1 MIIHNPILT
10 GSFTVNGT
18 DVASITS
25 SAASITALNAATA
38 SLNSFS
44 ASVLTFTS
52 SAATRL
58 GALEAATASL
68 YTATSSFSG
77 RVGAL
82 ETYTSSLN
90 NKTSSFATTGSNTF
104 IGTQTIS
111 GSVLQSGS
119 FTSTG
124 TLTAQ
129 TLVIQTITSSVV
141 YSSGSN
147 IFGNDVA
154 NSQTFTGSVNITGS
168 LSLNSITIPTSA
180 SLASTYLQ
188 LAGGTLTG
196 TLGGTSASFSGTMNA
211 DSYGIAG
218 AVQAITWT
226 TNTLRLG
233 QGTYWQNIELWANGS
248 SKLTIA
254 STGAAT
260 ISAPTTDYALTV
272 NGTALWYTARFIGS
286 ATTGQSYG
294 PSITAG
300 TNSSDQSF
308 IVQNK
313 AATSNYFVVRGDGN
327 VGIGTSSPLGLLQLF
342 GAEVAAYKTYT
353 GQGNTGGG
361 DAIINAYRLDG
372 ASNYLRVT
380 DIVALGDDTNN
391 RGSSI
396 RLMVTNTSGVTSTA
410 LTLASTGAATFS
422 GALSGTSAT
431 FSMPSGNGALTIA
444 NSSLSGKNWT
454 FLPNTNGAESDL
466 LLYYAGA
473 SAGTR
478 LTIASTGEATFSS
491 SVTAT
496 SLNTN
501 RPSSTTSNP
510 LIWNT
515 AGVSDWFLGSSPLG
529 TSTSDLSLYSYGTS
543 SVVLNIVRSTG
554 AATFS
559 SSVTAGGDVSI
570 INTGGNALLQQN
582 GSAASTI
589 GMIMKQG
596 GTEVGRISFPATTS
610 MTFSVGSSVTTALTI
625 ASTGAATFS
634 SSVTA
639 SSTKAVKLLPAQ
651 SAAVGLP
658 AGSAISSTGNFS
670 IYSDSGVSGETQGLY
685 YWNGSTYYA
694 ALQTSNVASG
704 FSNLLLAKDG
714 GNVGI
719 GTSSPQATY
728 KVTIS
733 GTDTIFP
740 AIYLE
745 NTTNTQAYSI
755 RATGTSFSIRDNTSG
770 NDRITL
776 TNGGNVGIGTSSP
789 TTKLDVVG
797 DSRIQGG
804 GAVSY
809 AVFNLL
815 DNTAS
820 GSNWAIL
827 SGFPSLGN
835 FTIRESGVANHL
847 IIAKTTGNA
856 TFLGSVTATSFF
868 ESSDSRLKTLIQD
881 NYQTKGIASI
891 TPKLY
896 TKNGKVELG
905 YYAQDLVG
913 ILDSAISKSSDDML
927 SLSYREVLVAK
938 VYALEQRI
946 KELENK

>member
-1 MIIHNPILT
+1 MAIALSGSLILSGSITVSGSIISTGTISMSGSIASASYAANADTLDGLDSTVFTLT
-10 GSFTVNGT
+10 SSFAAQTASFT
-18 DVASITS
+18 AFTS
-25 SAASITALNAATA
+25 SI
-38 SLNSFS
+38 NSFS
-44 ASVLTFTS
+44 ASVLTFTG

-58 GALEAATASL
+58 
-68 YTATSSFSG
+68 
-77 RVGAL
+77 GAL

-104 IGTQTIS
+104 IGTQVVS

-129 TLVIQTITSSVV
+129 TLVVQTITSSVV

-147 IFGNDVA
+147 IFGNA
-154 NSQTFTGSVNITGS
+154 IGNTQTFTGSVNITGS
-168 LSLNSITIPTSA
+168 LSLNNITIPTSA

-491 SVTAT
+491 SVNT
-496 SLNTN
+496 SGN
-501 RPSSTTSNP
+501 
-510 LIWNT
+510 
-515 AGVSDWFLGSSPLG
+515 F
-529 TSTSDLSLYSYGTS
+529 
-543 SVVLNIVRSTG
+543 VVN
-554 AATFS
+554 
-559 SSVTAGGDVSI
+559 
-570 INTGGNALLQQN
+570 NTGGSIKSSDAGAYIAFAGAT
-582 GSAASTI
+582 GSPANSLSF
-589 GMIMKQG
+589 
-596 GTEVGRISFPATTS
+596 GTLATTR
-610 MTFSVGSSVTTALTI
+610 LTI

-634 SSVTA
+634 SSVT
-639 SSTKAVKLLPAQ
+639 STNLILNGTVTTALDLT
-651 SAAVGLP
+651 SGTFSYGLDL
-658 AGSAISSTGNFS
+658 NNNVFLR
-670 IYSDSGVSGETQGLY
+670 QK
-685 YWNGSTYYA
+685 
-694 ALQTSNVASG
+694 NVAGTLGLMIGISTDNNLYVRG
-704 FSNLLLAKDG
+704 FSGINLQVNNGTTALALTSG

-719 GTSSPQATY
+719 GTAQTGGAITRQLEVYSAAGAALGDTYARFGIGSSGAYGGNVHLEFAYNDYGNVNVFSIPAKIAALMDPDGSGYGFGNLAFYTKGTAGLVAPTERMRITREGFTKMSNDGTYVSSGGSFHEIKTTLTNNNPVYISNTASSNPYGAYIVFPNASPNDATRYFLSCVDSTTTRFSALSNGGIANYSANDVNLSDERTKKDIISLESYWNKFKAIEIVKFKY
-728 KVTIS
+728 KDQTHDDYNIGVIAQQVESIAPEFVDVDGFGETPEDGIPYKTIYTS
-733 GTDTIFP
+733 DLHHTTIKVLQE
-740 AIYLE
+740 AMTKIETLEARVQYLE
-745 NTTNTQAYSI
+745 N
-755 RATGTSFSIRDNTSG
+755 
-770 NDRITL
+770 
-776 TNGGNVGIGTSSP
+776 
-789 TTKLDVVG
+789 K
-797 DSRIQGG
+797 
-804 GAVSY
+804 
-809 AVFNLL
+809 
-815 DNTAS
+815 
-820 GSNWAIL
+820 
-827 SGFPSLGN
+827 
-835 FTIRESGVANHL
+835 
-847 IIAKTTGNA
+847 
-856 TFLGSVTATSFF
+856 
-868 ESSDSRLKTLIQD
+868 
-881 NYQTKGIASI
+881 
-891 TPKLY
+891 
-896 TKNGKVELG
+896 
-905 YYAQDLVG
+905 
-913 ILDSAISKSSDDML
+913 
-927 SLSYREVLVAK
+927 
-938 VYALEQRI
+938 
-946 KELENK
+946 